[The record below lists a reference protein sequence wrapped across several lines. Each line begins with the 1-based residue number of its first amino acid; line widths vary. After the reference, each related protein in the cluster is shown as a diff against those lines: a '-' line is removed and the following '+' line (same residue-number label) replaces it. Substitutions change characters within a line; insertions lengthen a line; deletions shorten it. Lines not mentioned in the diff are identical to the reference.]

1 MNKNIILLFSLIFL
15 YNFSVAQFIRYQNT
29 DPRFIENGFEVPSH
43 TYADQPYV
51 IVCDDG
57 SWLCTM
63 TTSSGVE
70 HAYMNNII
78 ATRSYDNGKTWTDPI
93 NIETPGVPQSSW
105 AVPLKVPGGR
115 IYVFYNY
122 NKFGFTGLEGVM
134 SGPFA
139 FKYSDDNG
147 KTWSEK
153 RYEVPIRITQIDR
166 ENYTN
171 GKHLFFWS
179 IDKPVVTDDAAYIAF
194 TKILRK
200 EPNQPEFFK
209 RSEGFILKS
218 KNILYEKD
226 PAKLNWETLP
236 EGESGIWNPEFG
248 KVQSEHNM
256 VVLENGSLYVVYRTV
271 DGSPVYAVS
280 SDGGRNF
287 TTPQYMRYKNG
298 ELIGNPRACP
308 KIHKTVDGKYLFWF
322 HNNFRQNTYN
332 GRNPAWLSGG
342 IEINGDIVWSQ
353 PELVLYDN
361 DPAAFGM
368 SYPDYIEKDG
378 RLWIIETQKTTARV
392 HEIKR
397 NLIEGMWRQGKDT
410 FLIEDELIMN
420 STFKIPF
427 PGMINFPQLPN
438 LIDGEGFSI
447 ELWLVVNDF
456 IPKQTL
462 LSTIGGKNK
471 GIRISLLDNNSIE
484 FELNDG
490 EMRSADIFNQRSVKS
505 DENTIV
511 EGRIHQVIFTI
522 DGAAQISTVMV
533 DGVLSDGS
541 ASTREYGWNRLHP
554 YIKDLNDTNTCTFNE
569 KFNGSIYSINVY
581 NRPLRVSEAIA
592 NFHAGLKKYKIT
604 KE

>member
-1 MNKNIILLFSLIFL
+1 MNKNTILIFSLLFF
-15 YNFSVAQFIRYQNT
+15 YNFSVAQFLKYQNT

-57 SWLCTM
+57 TWLCTM

-93 NIETPGVPQSSW
+93 NVEKPGVPQSSW

-271 DGSPVYAVS
+271 DGSPVYAIS
-280 SDGGRNF
+280 SDGGKNF
-287 TTPQYMRYKNG
+287 STPQYMKYQNG
-298 ELIGNPRACP
+298 EPIGNPRACP

-361 DPAAFGM
+361 DPSAFGM

-410 FLIEDELIMN
+410 FLIEDGLIMN
-420 STFKIPF
+420 STFKYPF
-427 PGMINFPQLPN
+427 PGMINFPQLPS

-447 ELWLVVNDF
+447 ELWLVVSDF
-456 IPKQTL
+456 IPEQTV
-462 LSTIGGKNK
+462 LSTIGKKNK
-471 GIRISLLDNNSIE
+471 GIRISLLDNNSVKLEI
-484 FELNDG
+484 NDG
-490 EMRSADIFNQRSVKS
+490 EMRSVDIIEQRSVKS
-505 DENTIV
+505 DQNTIN
-511 EGRIHQVIFTI
+511 EGQIHHVVFTI
-522 DGAAQISTVMV
+522 DGAAQISTVIV
-533 DGVLSDGS
+533 DGILSDGS
-541 ASTREYGWNRLHP
+541 VSTREYGWNRLHP
-554 YIKDLNDTNTCTFNE
+554 YLKGLNDTHICTFNE
-569 KFNGSIYSINVY
+569 KFNGSIYYMSVY
-581 NRPLRVSEAIA
+581 NRPLRASEALA

>member
-1 MNKNIILLFSLIFL
+1 MNKNSILIFSLLFY
-15 YNFSVAQFIRYQNT
+15 YNFSVAQILRYQNT
-29 DPRFIENGFEVPSH
+29 DPRYIENGFEVPSY
-43 TYADQPYV
+43 TYADQPYI

-93 NIETPGVPQSSW
+93 NLETPGVPQSSW

-122 NKFGFTGLEGVM
+122 NKYGFKGLEGVM

-147 KTWSEK
+147 KTWSEN

-166 ENYTN
+166 ENYTK
-171 GKHLFFWS
+171 GKNQFFWS

-271 DGSPVYAVS
+271 DGSPVYAIS
-280 SDGGRNF
+280 SDGGKNF
-287 TTPQYMRYKNG
+287 STPQYMRYKNG

-342 IEINGDIVWSQ
+342 IEISGEIVWSQ
-353 PELVLYDN
+353 PEIVLYDN
-361 DPAAFGM
+361 DPTAFGM

-378 RLWIIETQKTTARV
+378 RLWIIETQKNTARV
-392 HEIKR
+392 HEINR

-410 FLIEDELIMN
+410 FLIEDGLIMN
-420 STFKIPF
+420 SDFENSS
-427 PGMINFPQLPN
+427 PGMINFPQLPS
-438 LIDGEGFSI
+438 LIEGEGFSI

-456 IPKQTL
+456 IPEQTL
-462 LSTIGGKNK
+462 LSTIGKKNK
-471 GIRISLLDNNSIE
+471 GIRISLLENNSIE
-484 FELNDG
+484 LEMNDG
-490 EMRSADIFNQRSVKS
+490 EMKSVDIIEQRSVKS
-505 DENTIV
+505 DQNTIN
-511 EGRIHQVIFTI
+511 EGHIHHVVFTI

-533 DGVLSDGS
+533 DGILSDGS
-541 ASTREYGWNRLHP
+541 VATREYGWNRLHP
-554 YIKDLNDTNTCTFNE
+554 YLKGLNDTNICTFNE
-569 KFNGSIYSINVY
+569 KFNGAMYSMSVY
-581 NRPLRVSEAIA
+581 KRPLTASEAIA